1 MTMFE
6 NNYIESAKKQFS
18 QYKSLGEKAMTQVP
32 DDQLSWQFNPETN
45 SITTIV
51 KHMAGNMLSRFTDF
65 FTSDGEK
72 PWRNRDGEFQNEEL
86 TRENLM
92 ALWNQGWNC
101 LFDILNALSPEDLS
115 KIVLIRNEKHSVI
128 EAINRQL
135 THYAYHVG
143 QIVYISKMI
152 SDSNWKSLTI
162 PRNGSRELN
171 TKMGL

>member
-1 MTMFE
+1 MFE
-6 NNYIESAKKQFS
+6 NNYIESVKKQFS
-18 QYKSLGEKAMTQVP
+18 QYRSLGEKAMNQVP

-45 SITTIV
+45 SINTIV

-65 FTSDGEK
+65 FASDGEK
-72 PWRNRDGEFQNEEL
+72 PWRNRDGEFENEVLSREKLL
-86 TRENLM
+86 T
-92 ALWNQGWNC
+92 LWNQGWGC
-101 LFDILNALSPEDLS
+101 LFTLLNALSAEDLS

-143 QIVYISKMI
+143 QIVYVSKMI
-152 SDSNWKSLTI
+152 SDSNWKTLTI
-162 PRNGSRELN
+162 PRKGSREFN